1 MAVTIHE
8 VAKAARVSVSTVS
21 RAFGSPD
28 VVNAETRRRVLAAA
42 ERLRYRPNRA
52 ARGLITGRTGNIG
65 VIVPDLENPF
75 FHGVLKGVQSRSREA
90 DQWVFLAD
98 SGEDPYAEHE
108 LVMQLS
114 KQVDGILLCSSR
126 MRTAQLEQ
134 AAAERPLV
142 FLNRKVPGSPSV
154 LMDSAGGGR
163 QIVGHLAE
171 LGHRRFAYLGGPRT
185 SWSNRERR
193 RGLRTAAARKGLEI
207 VELGPYAPRFEAG
220 GAAADAALEQGVT
233 VIVAYNDLMALGV
246 LARLAER
253 GVAVP
258 GECSVVGFDD
268 VPISTM
274 TTPTLTTVALPKAEA
289 GRAAVDAL
297 LGLLEDPDGRPG
309 REDLATR
316 LVVRA
321 STGAPRA
328 GTRKRARMKRALEL
342 TSESELGGA
351 PAPGSGRA

>member
-52 ARGLITGRTGNIG
+52 ARGLITGKTGNIG

-98 SGEDPYAEHE
+98 SGEDPAIEHE

-163 QIVGHLAE
+163 QIVDHLAE
-171 LGHRRFAYLGGPRT
+171 LGHSGFAYLGGPRT

-193 RGLRTAAARKGLEI
+193 RGLRTAAAREGLEM

-220 GAAADAALEQGVT
+220 GEAADTALERGVT
-233 VIVAYNDLMALGV
+233 AIVAYNDLMALGV
-246 LARLAER
+246 LARFAER
-253 GVAVP
+253 GVRVP
-258 GECSVVGFDD
+258 DDCSVSGFDD
-268 VPISTM
+268 VPMSTM
-274 TTPTLTTVALPKAEA
+274 TTPSLTTVALPKAEA

-297 LGLLEDPDGRPG
+297 LGLLDDGDGSAR
-309 REDLATR
+309 RSDLATR

-321 STGAPRA
+321 STGAPPRTNRRA
-328 GTRKRARMKRALEL
+328 RTPRKRARM
-342 TSESELGGA
+342 TMSD
-351 PAPGSGRA
+351 PV